1 MDIDE
6 SSKVKKREGHLKK
19 KSRLMEI
26 ILNSLD
32 EGIVITDGQGQI
44 EKINPVA
51 QELTGWTHSRAQG
64 ESVEKVFHI
73 SDSESKA
80 RFDKV
85 LMEGKEI
92 DHSGTTVLMSKNQK
106 EYQIIYSA
114 YPIQNR
120 YGIINGM
127 VIIIRNNRESYELK
141 KSLEKLKNRH
151 YLLYESMHEGVC
163 IFKMVYDEEGRAID
177 YIMLDANPNYEK
189 ILGLKKEKH
198 VGQLASEFFDSDN
211 PKYMETFARVVENK
225 QPAFFETYS
234 KKIGGYFQ
242 VSAFSPEE
250 EQFMVIFS
258 DITETIKLEQEKK
271 LLKKQLIESKK
282 LESRG
287 FIALMILV
295 FLQIMTAYLNII

>member
-6 SSKVKKREGHLKK
+6 SSKMKTREGHLKK

-32 EGIVITDGQGQI
+32 EGIVITNGQGQI

-64 ESVEKVFHI
+64 ESVEKVLHI

-189 ILGLKKEKH
+189 MLGLKKENH

-211 PKYMETFARVVENK
+211 PKYLETFARVVENK

>member
-1 MDIDE
+1 MDINE
-6 SSKVKKREGHLKK
+6 SSKVKTRESHLKK
-19 KSRLMEI
+19 KSRLVEI

-32 EGIVITDGQGQI
+32 EGIIITNGQGHV

-64 ESVEKVFHI
+64 ELVEEVFHI

-85 LMEGKEI
+85 LMEGEEI
-92 DHSGTTVLMSKNQK
+92 DHSGTTVLLSRNQK
-106 EYQIIYSA
+106 ECQIIYSA

-127 VIIIRNNRESYELK
+127 VILIRNNRESYELK

-151 YLLYESMHEGVC
+151 HLLYESMHEGVC
-163 IFKMVYDEEGRAID
+163 IFKMVYDEEGQAFD

-189 ILGLKKEKH
+189 ILGLKKENH

-211 PKYMETFARVVENK
+211 PKYLETFARVVENK

-258 DITETIKLEQEKK
+258 DITETVKLEQEKK
-271 LLKKQLIESKK
+271 LLKKQLLESKK